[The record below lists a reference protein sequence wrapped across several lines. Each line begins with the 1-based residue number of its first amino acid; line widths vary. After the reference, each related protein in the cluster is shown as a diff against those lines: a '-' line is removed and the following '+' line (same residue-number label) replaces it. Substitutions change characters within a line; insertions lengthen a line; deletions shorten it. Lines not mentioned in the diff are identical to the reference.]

1 MSGFRFLVKGS
12 IAVLAL
18 GACLAL
24 LAACG
29 DGAKPPAKTP
39 PSDGETPP
47 AGQTPTGDGGDF
59 RLSSEAFGPDEQI
72 PVIHTCDGHN
82 TSPPL
87 AWDGA
92 PEGTNAFALIMD
104 DPDAPGGTFT
114 HWVLFD
120 LPAGSRTL
128 TAGVETSERPPVGG
142 VQGGNDA
149 DGIGYTGP
157 CPPPG
162 DLHGYRFTLY
172 ALDVPVN
179 LDPGAKKQEVLD
191 TMDGHILAEAELVGT
206 YGR

>member
-1 MSGFRFLVKGS
+1 MSGYS
-12 IAVLAL
+12 IPTKAAAAVLAL

-29 DGAKPPAKTP
+29 GGTKSPAKTP
-39 PSDGETPP
+39 S
-47 AGQTPTGDGGDF
+47 AGQTPYAGGDF
-59 RLSSEAFGPDEQI
+59 RLSSEAFENDGTI

-92 PEGTNAFALIMD
+92 PAETQSFALIMD
-104 DPDAPGGTFT
+104 DPDAQGGTFT

-120 LPAGSRTL
+120 LPADMRALAT
-128 TAGVETSERPPVGG
+128 GVETSERPPVGG
-142 VQGGNDA
+142 AQGGNDA
-149 DGIGYTGP
+149 DGVGYTGP

-162 DLHGYRFTLY
+162 DPHGYRFTLY
-172 ALDVPVN
+172 ALDGSLN
-179 LDPGAKKQEVLD
+179 LDPGARKQEVLSA
-191 TMDGHILAEAELVGT
+191 MEGRVLAEAELVGM

>member
-1 MSGFRFLVKGS
+1 MNAHPVSMKAAT
-12 IAVLAL
+12 AVLAL
-18 GACLAL
+18 AASLAL

-39 PSDGETPP
+39 S
-47 AGQTPTGDGGDF
+47 AGQTPSAGGNF
-59 RLSSEAFGPDEQI
+59 RLSSAAFGPEEQI

-92 PEGTNAFALIMD
+92 PAETQSFALIMD

-120 LPAGSRTL
+120 LPADTRAL
-128 TAGVETSERPPVGG
+128 TTGVETSERPPVGG
-142 VQGGNDA
+142 AQGSNDA
-149 DGIGYTGP
+149 DGVGYTGP

-162 DLHGYRFTLY
+162 DPHGYRFTLY
-172 ALDVPVN
+172 ALDGAVN
-179 LDPGAKKQEVLD
+179 LDPGARKQEVLSA
-191 TMDGHILAEAELVGT
+191 MEGHILAEAELVGM

>member
-1 MSGFRFLVKGS
+1 MNAHPLSMKAAT
-12 IAVLAL
+12 AVLPLA
-18 GACLAL
+18 ACLAL

-29 DGAKPPAKTP
+29 DGAKSPAKTP
-39 PSDGETPP
+39 SVAETPT
-47 AGQTPTGDGGDF
+47 AGDDF

-87 AWDGA
+87 AWPA
-92 PEGTNAFALIMD
+92 PPDGTNAFALIMD

-114 HWVLFD
+114 HWVLID
-120 LPAGSRTL
+120 LPPGSRTL
-128 TAGVETSERPPVGG
+128 TAGVEASERPPVGG
-142 VQGGNDA
+142 AQGGNDA

-162 DLHGYRFTLY
+162 DPHGYRFTLY
-172 ALDVPVN
+172 ALDQAVG
-179 LDPGAKKQEVLD
+179 LEPGASKGELLAA
-191 TMDGHILAEAELVGT
+191 MEGHVLAEAELVGT